1 MERYVPNSSCSTR
14 VQIRCALVAVLFL
27 SLGITHSAERWMVAT
42 TTVDWQNYA
51 NSQGMQQS
59 NYRIMKR
66 YNVCRDDQDCLPT
79 KWVGFLGLSMLGD
92 VQGNA
97 AAVHEARTFVAIAS
111 VKTGFMLAT
120 PVFGALSFLAAAPEG
135 EQIGFDFNSES
146 KMYLGLA
153 VGSLAC
159 WWIGSFVE
167 SAQVKHVAEAFNRDR
182 KVSLRIDPDGQG
194 LGLAYRIG
202 F

>member
-1 MERYVPNSSCSTR
+1 MR
-14 VQIRCALVAVLFL
+14 IALVL
-27 SLGITHSAERWMVAT
+27 SVMASTGITCSAERWMVAT
-42 TTVDWQNYA
+42 TTVDWQNHA
-51 NSQGMQQS
+51 NSQGMPQS

-97 AAVHEARTFVAIAS
+97 PAVHEARQFVAIAS
-111 VKTGFMLAT
+111 VKTGFMIAT
-120 PVFGALSFLAAAPEG
+120 PVFGALSFLAASPEG
-135 EQIGFDFNSES
+135 EGIGLDFDTES
-146 KMYLGLA
+146 KTYLGLA

-167 SAQVKHVAEAFNRDR
+167 SAKVRSVAEAFNRDR
-182 KVSLRIDPDGQG
+182 KISLQMDPEAQG
-194 LGLAYRIG
+194 LGLTYRTG